1 MIPLGVKTQITLGMK
16 QQQEQYAEQ
25 YHLGKL
31 PYFLIQPPLPLVL
44 GLASTDYWTASLLDT
59 AYRYDSTRDV
69 T

>member
-31 PYFLIQPPLPLVL
+31 PYFLIQPPLPLGL
-44 GLASTDYWTASLLDT
+44 GLASTDY
-59 AYRYDSTRDV
+59 
-69 T
+69 